1 MRRIYWFVAVLIMGV
16 CTLQSA
22 VAQQQPPLNVGGVTM
37 NNDIIGW
44 GDLHQLSLTTHNYG
58 TARSMGMG
66 NAFTALGADLVSA
79 SLNPAGIGM
88 YVSGDISFSPMV
100 QSVKSPTAGADEFV
114 SNNFSER
121 NTRFGFSSFGIVL
134 PAYRGSGALT
144 NFNIAIAYNRI
155 ADFNQN
161 YKYASYGNSAHNS
174 LPNLLCEFSN
184 AEGLMTNNDGKM
196 DFGNDPYY
204 WGAVLA
210 YKNGL
215 TNKDAEGWFID
226 RIGADAEVDQFT
238 AVETRGSIGEYAF
251 SFGFNFVDKLYLGA
265 TIGIQSVNYRRYV
278 FYGEDYLYP
287 NGRPTGSEMPYQMTY
302 MNYEQQTR
310 ISGVG
315 INLKLGLTWRPV
327 HWLRIGAAYHTP
339 TAYNLALLYN
349 GNMWSETISAGNN
362 PEDYDLNNSGRFE
375 DYVESPLWEDD
386 GEYAWRV
393 SSPSRFMVGA
403 AVTIARRLILSAD
416 YENSRYSKTRL
427 RCSPIQKLDYRETM
441 SDYFT
446 NASTLRLGTELRLL
460 PKVNL
465 RAGYIWSGSSLN
477 YPEAIYTH
485 PLTKQQSYA
494 TAGIGFRFNETTYLD
509 LAYQYNWGCTTRY
522 QSFYATTDDSQFS
535 IESVPV
541 STSYKRHIAVLT
553 LGFRF

>member
-1 MRRIYWFVAVLIMGV
+1 MKRIYQLVATMLLGI
-16 CTLQSA
+16 CTLQGA
-22 VAQQQPPLNVGGVTM
+22 VAQEAPLNIGGVTM

-44 GDLHQLSLTTHNYG
+44 GDLHQLSLATHNYG

-66 NAFTALGADLVSA
+66 NAFTALGADLVSV
-79 SLNPAGIGM
+79 SLNPAGVGM
-88 YVSGDISFSPMV
+88 YVNGDISFTPMV
-100 QSVKSPTAGADEFV
+100 QSVKSPTSGAEAFE

-121 NTRFGFSSFGIVL
+121 NTRFGFSNLGVVFS
-134 PAYRGSGALT
+134 AYRGSGALT

-161 YKYASYGNSAHNS
+161 FKDASYGNFVHNC
-174 LPNLLCEFSN
+174 LPNLFKEFSN
-184 AEGLMTNNDGKM
+184 AEGLVTNNDGKM

-215 TNKDAEGWFID
+215 TNKDADGWFID

-278 FYGEDYLYP
+278 FYGEDYIYEQ
-287 NGRPTGSEMPYQMTY
+287 RPGGDVMPYQMTY

-327 HWLRIGAAYHTP
+327 HWLRVGAAYHTP

-349 GNMWSETISAGNN
+349 ANMWSETLSAGNN
-362 PEDYDLNNSGRFE
+362 PEGYDLNNNGRFE
-375 DYVESPLWEDD
+375 DYVDSPLWEDD

-393 SSPSRFMVGA
+393 SAPSRFMVGVA
-403 AVTIARRLILSAD
+403 TTIGRRLILSAD
-416 YENSRYSKTRL
+416 YESSRYSKTRL
-427 RCSPIQKLDYRETM
+427 RGSPIQNLDYRDVMNE
-441 SDYFT
+441 YFQNSNT
-446 NASTLRLGTELRLL
+446 VRLGAELRLL

-465 RAGYIWSGSSLN
+465 RAGYIWNGSSLN

-485 PLTKQQSYA
+485 PVTKQQSYA
-494 TAGIGFRFNETTYLD
+494 TAGIGFRFNESAYLD
-509 LAYQYNWGCTTRY
+509 FAYQYNWGQTTRY
-522 QSFYATTDDSQFS
+522 QSFYATRDAVQ

-541 STSYKRHIAVLT
+541 STSHSRHIAVLT